1 MKAAEEAAAKLQA
14 KGEEQIQH
22 MLRSNAELNEGDA
35 SLLKE
40 ADGLLDESKE
50 ARERACVL
58 EEDKEAM
65 VAKLRS
71 PRACS
76 DLLTQ
81 EKGEQDEELPLV
93 HEDKEDLAAELQAL
107 EQRMLMRS

>member
-1 MKAAEEAAAKLQA
+1 MKTFEGAATKSQVEN
-14 KGEEQIQH
+14 GGRIQH
-22 MLRSNAELNEGDA
+22 MVKGNAELNEGDA

-71 PRACS
+71 PRACYG
-76 DLLTQ
+76 LLTQ
-81 EKGEQDEELPLV
+81 EK
-93 HEDKEDLAAELQAL
+93 A
-107 EQRMLMRS
+107 

>member
-1 MKAAEEAAAKLQA
+1 
-14 KGEEQIQH
+14 
-22 MLRSNAELNEGDA
+22 MLEGNADLNEGDA

-50 ARERACVL
+50 ARERVRVL
-58 EEDKEAM
+58 AEDKEAM

-81 EKGEQDEELPLV
+81 EE
-93 HEDKEDLAAELQAL
+93 AE
-107 EQRMLMRS
+107 

>member
-1 MKAAEEAAAKLQA
+1 
-14 KGEEQIQH
+14 
-22 MLRSNAELNEGDA
+22 MLEGNADLNEGDA

-50 ARERACVL
+50 ARERVRVL
-58 EEDKEAM
+58 AEDKEAM

-71 PRACS
+71 SRACS

-81 EKGEQDEELPLV
+81 EE
-93 HEDKEDLAAELQAL
+93 AE
-107 EQRMLMRS
+107 